1 MAVNT
6 TTNQV
11 YIPGFETNIS
21 SVVTPIAYTTT
32 AAVTSLQSAIPGQFS
47 TLTNKIAN
55 PATSRDDSEV
65 SPYPLFGIWTNQ
77 DNSRK
82 AGYSVI
88 NSDFQVVAT
97 SRLNNRQGGWTDV
110 DLSGLNNWYE
120 DFRGQTYT
128 NGNPGSNNWSTHS
141 GGGTNMNGHE
151 GNMLYSLQV
160 FGNYGNTQMNRQD
173 QWGQFT
179 SRSGTII
186 GVRGVRERLNHYS
199 NDSTFQVR
207 LRGSVYGYIDQVNL
221 NSATYATWAGRT
233 NRGMSSYNDRTKT
246 LAVAESNTANQIRLH
261 IWRNTNT
268 GRSLNSWNY
277 AAGDLHNFL
286 SEAKTAGPSLTAG
299 VSYSFYDFTWS
310 SAGSTQGEPSY
321 VMRLTMGDNGTIGFS
336 RNSQQGNAQQYG
348 WYIPTNAGTAGNS
361 GLGAFTD
368 SGSNLG
374 NTTSYGIDQRDGAG
388 IRTNISWD
396 NQWLIAYAPYYY
408 YHSGI
413 NAHCINTADPTKY
426 YYWRNTDTSNGLSPV
441 PFGESSFIMCYSVQ
455 NGDSPGPHLYIA
467 QPQAA
472 FEFGRRADNSTITN
486 GGDLQPFNI
495 QAMNYI
501 FDTMSNTTQYPHI
514 TVMPHWTT
522 V

>member
-1 MAVNT
+1 MAVNN

-11 YIPGFETNIS
+11 YIPGFENNITS
-21 SVVTPIAYTTT
+21 TVQPIAYTTT
-32 AAVTSLQSAIPGQFS
+32 SAISSLQSAIPTQFS
-47 TLTNKIAN
+47 NLVGKLAN
-55 PATSRDDSEV
+55 PATSRDNSEV

-88 NSDFQVVAT
+88 NSELQVVAT

-128 NGNPGSNNWSTHS
+128 NGNPTTNNFSTNS

-199 NDSTFQVR
+199 NDSTFQIR
-207 LRGSVYGYIDQVNL
+207 LRGAVHGYIDQVNL
-221 NSATYATWAGRT
+221 NNAAYATWAGRS

-246 LAVAESNTANQIRLH
+246 LAVAESTTANAIRLH
-261 IWRNTNT
+261 VWKNTNA

-277 AAGDLHNFL
+277 AAGDLNLFL
-286 SEAKTAGPSLTAG
+286 LEAKAAGPSGATA
-299 VSYSFYDFTWS
+299 SYAFYDFTWS
-310 SAGSTQGEPSY
+310 SSGSTQAEPAY
-321 VMRLTMGDNGTIGFS
+321 VMRLIMGDNGTIGFS

-348 WYIPTNAGTAGNS
+348 WYIPTNPGTPGVS
-361 GLGAFTD
+361 GTGAFTD
-368 SGSNLG
+368 SGTNLA

-396 NQWLIAYAPYYY
+396 NQWLISYAPYYY

-413 NAHCINTADPTKY
+413 NLHCINTADPTKY
-426 YYWRNTDTSNGLSPV
+426 YYWRNTDSNNGVSPV
-441 PFGESSFIMCYSVQ
+441 PFGESSFVMCYSSQ
-455 NGDSPGPHLYIA
+455 NGDSPGPHLYYA
-467 QPQAA
+467 NPQGA
-472 FEFGRRADNSTITN
+472 FENGRRSNNTVVEN
-486 GGDLQPFNI
+486 GGDLQPFNVV
-495 QAMNYI
+495 MHYI